1 MADKK
6 KLSLDDLAENA
17 AQKEAEEKEKTST
30 EEHPSKKDAPSQP
43 KKLSMRELANQSKKN
58 NSNGED
64 SPKLINDLS
73 EVSEKVV
80 AVDPVKENWKRKGDL
95 IDENLER
102 VKKDLKEN
110 VMLPFQKKY
119 EEEIAKEIER
129 RDEELFKGEAEIST
143 KSNTITNSEMS
154 NTTENTN
161 DDDDPLKDVTKDEVD
176 EGDAEINALLGPAAK
191 IPGHEENKEVNKIDT
206 TPVQE
211 DDEMKALLK
220 ELEDGDEE
228 EEFHGETEAMGDDID
243 LSKLTPEEEKR
254 EEEWA
259 KKMVEAYRTGL
270 RDALERKGK
279 VGGANSKEMKTTTH
293 AISFSQVL
301 KDLKNEDLTHTASFP
316 LIHTGRMIRMRA
328 LSGDEIPDLDYQ
340 NYSSDMEASRAMYN
354 LLYRH
359 DVSANK
365 PATFNEWLRSICDWD
380 IFNIYMALYIA
391 TFRDS
396 NFIPYNC
403 PECQNM
409 FFEERDIKEM
419 YRKHPDASD
428 DFEERVKKIEE
439 LGDSSFNSST
449 KPVYTPISARF
460 GLDLHAPSIYSA
472 TFETASLESSFINKH
487 RQAVN
492 LIQYIGDVYAI
503 KPGFDGKP
511 ERSKI
516 NFKIDRDNE
525 TKTVKLKIIAVE
537 KIISSLSTDEA
548 AALSA
553 YIGTII
559 QKRYDRFEFLIPG
572 TTCHQHYGP
581 KKDENGVSLEG
592 QECGHKIEEIAR
604 RREGSSWSEVNPLD
618 LLFTRHRLTQFAY
631 LEIE

>member
-1 MADKK
+1 
-6 KLSLDDLAENA
+6 
-17 AQKEAEEKEKTST
+17 
-30 EEHPSKKDAPSQP
+30 
-43 KKLSMRELANQSKKN
+43 
-58 NSNGED
+58 
-64 SPKLINDLS
+64 
-73 EVSEKVV
+73 
-80 AVDPVKENWKRKGDL
+80 
-95 IDENLER
+95 
-102 VKKDLKEN
+102 
-110 VMLPFQKKY
+110 
-119 EEEIAKEIER
+119 
-129 RDEELFKGEAEIST
+129 
-143 KSNTITNSEMS
+143 
-154 NTTENTN
+154 
-161 DDDDPLKDVTKDEVD
+161 
-176 EGDAEINALLGPAAK
+176 
-191 IPGHEENKEVNKIDT
+191 
-206 TPVQE
+206 
-211 DDEMKALLK
+211 MKALLK
-220 ELEDGDEE
+220 ELEGEDEE
-228 EEFHGETEAMGDDID
+228 EFQGETEAMGEEID

-270 RDALERKGK
+270 RDALERKGR
-279 VGGANSKEMKTTTH
+279 VGTSAKDMKTTTH

-301 KDLKNEDLTHTASFP
+301 KDLKNDDLTHTASFP

-340 NYSSDMEASRAMYN
+340 NYASDMEASRAMYN

-449 KPVYTPISARF
+449 KPVYTPISSRF

-472 TFETASLESSFINKH
+472 TFETASLEPSFIEKH

-492 LIQYIGDVYAI
+492 LIQYIGDVYMV

-548 AALSA
+548 GDYIFLVDNQGRILSCGANQEYIGKNIDELVDSDGKNSSIELFLSNELSMENFQTFYKRLHSCPELSGAHKRVFPLNADGGNAHLFGQNVDAEHPLVAPIFTELHLLIEHAVCVIVLYQLADVFLAAVDLLGVHVARALS
-553 YIGTII
+553 GLNVMPC
-559 QKRYDRFEFLIPG
+559 DRL
-572 TTCHQHYGP
+572 
-581 KKDENGVSLEG
+581 
-592 QECGHKIEEIAR
+592 
-604 RREGSSWSEVNPLD
+604 
-618 LLFTRHRLTQFAY
+618 
-631 LEIE
+631 